1 MSGGGGSNNNQTT
14 TTQQVPREL
23 QSAFS
28 GIGQEASRLIRK
40 SQKYPTFASGGAA
53 NRLQRGQDYLDLTG
67 GIPGL
72 DQNAFNTTLATGG
85 FTPFNADDLRA
96 QSLGRNLAG
105 GVDPALGQAGNIF
118 RNNAGVGALR
128 GIDIA
133 GERNRALSQ
142 LNAFQPA
149 ALQAFES
156 QALKGFSPRELEQ
169 FSPSEL
175 QQLAFQDLQASSN
188 PAYAQLQDTSRGEF
202 LDFDQNPYLRD
213 AITAAQ
219 QPVIERFTQ
228 DIQPS
233 LVGQFGGGFGLGGSA
248 SINAQRRAAL
258 DLNRALSEQSTQAY
272 AQQYDAERARQEA
285 ATQFLGQ
292 LDLSRASQLGQL
304 QLGRA
309 QGIDSSQLARA
320 QALGQ
325 LGLSRAQGIDANQLA
340 RAQSLG
346 QLGLAR
352 ATSLGDLG
360 LGFTN
365 AGISRGSALGQ
376 LENQRAQGLLGVGT
390 QRRQQELGNI
400 NLLSSIGQQQRAQ
413 QANLFDT
420 IAGTEDAKINDR
432 IARLG
437 GISQIIGANPGGTTT
452 QSTSAA
458 GRNQLT
464 GALGGGLTGGA
475 LGFGV
480 GGIPGAL
487 IGAGVGG
494 LGGFLQ

>member
-1 MSGGGGSNNNQTT
+1 MSGGGGGGNETT
-14 TTQQVPREL
+14 TTQQVPPEL
-23 QSAFS
+23 QGAFRNLGS
-28 GIGQEASRLIRK
+28 QANRLIKRTETK
-40 SQKYPTFASGGAA
+40 PTFLGAGSEY
-53 NRLQRGQDYLDLTG
+53 RLQRGQDQLGLTG
-67 GIPGL
+67 GIPGF
-72 DQNAFNTTLATGG
+72 DQNAFNTTLSTGG
-85 FTPFNADDLRA
+85 FVPFNADDLRA
-96 QSLGRNLAG
+96 QNQGRSLAG

-118 RNNAGVGALR
+118 QNNAGVGALQ
-128 GIDIA
+128 GINI
-133 GERNRALSQ
+133 GNERNRAL
-142 LNAFQPA
+142 AP
-149 ALQAFES
+149 LQAFES
-156 QALKGFSPRELEQ
+156 QALKGFTPRELQQ

-175 QQLAFQDLQASSN
+175 QALAFRDLQASSN
-188 PAYAQLQDTSRGEF
+188 PAFGRLQETSRGEF
-202 LDFDQNPYLRD
+202 LDFEQNPYLRD
-213 AITAAQ
+213 AINAAQ

-228 DIQPS
+228 DIQPA

-272 AQQYDAERARQEA
+272 AQQYDAERARQEQ

-309 QGIDSSQLARA
+309 QGIDSAQLARA

-325 LGLSRAQGIDANQLA
+325 LGFNRASQLDANQ
-340 RAQSLG
+340 
-346 QLGLAR
+346 LAR

-365 AGISRGSALGQ
+365 AGISRGSALGS
-376 LENQRAQGLLGVGT
+376 LENQRAQGLLGVG
-390 QRRQQELGNI
+390 QERRSQELGNI

-420 IAGTEDAKINDR
+420 IAGARDAQIDDPIR
-432 IARLG
+432 RLG
-437 GISQIIGANPGGTTT
+437 QISQIIGANPGGTTT
-452 QSTSAA
+452 QNTSAA

-464 GALGGGLTGGA
+464 GALGGAATGGA

-480 GGIPGAL
+480 GGVPGSL
-487 IGAGVGG
+487 IGAGLGG

>member
-1 MSGGGGSNNNQTT
+1 MPGGGGGGNQDTT
-14 TTQQVPREL
+14 TTQQVPPEL
-23 QSAFS
+23 QGAFRS
-28 GIGQEASRLIRK
+28 LGNQANILTKRIGTQ
-40 SQKYPTFASGGAA
+40 PTFAGGGFE
-53 NRLQRGQDYLDLTG
+53 NRQRIGNRFLDISG

-72 DQNAFNTTLATGG
+72 DPNSFNTTLATGG
-85 FTPFNADDLRA
+85 FVPFNADDLRA
-96 QSLGRNLAG
+96 QSQGRSLAG
-105 GVDPALGQAGNIF
+105 GVDPALGQAGDIF
-118 RNNAGVGALR
+118 RNNAGVSALQ
-128 GIDIA
+128 GINI
-133 GERNRALSQ
+133 GQERNQAL
-142 LNAFQPA
+142 AP
-149 ALQAFES
+149 LQAFES
-156 QALKGFSPRELEQ
+156 QALKGFTPRELQ
-169 FSPSEL
+169 NFSPQEL
-175 QQLAFQDLQASSN
+175 QALAFRDLQASSN

-272 AQQYDAERARQEA
+272 AQQYDAERARQES

-309 QGIDSSQLARA
+309 QGIDQLGFNRASQ
-320 QALGQ
+320 LGQ
-325 LGLSRAQGIDANQLA
+325 LGLSRAQGIDANQ
-340 RAQSLG
+340 
-346 QLGLAR
+346 LAR

-365 AGISRGSALGQ
+365 AGISRGSALGS
-376 LENQRAQGLLGVGT
+376 LENQRAQGLLGLG
-390 QRRQQELGNI
+390 QERRSQELGNI

-420 IAGTEDAKINDR
+420 IQSTQDAKINDPIR
-432 IARLG
+432 RLG
-437 GISQIIGANPGGTTT
+437 QISQIIGTNPGGTTT

-464 GALGGGLTGGA
+464 GALGGGLTGAALGAALGGPAAPFTATTGA
-475 LGFGV
+475 L
-480 GGIPGAL
+480 L
-487 IGAGVGG
+487 GG
-494 LGGFLQ
+494 LGGAGIGFLQ

>member
-1 MSGGGGSNNNQTT
+1 MSGGGGGGNNETT
-14 TTQQVPREL
+14 TTQQVPPEL
-23 QSAFS
+23 SRAFKQ
-28 GIGQEASRLIRK
+28 IGVGTGEVLDRVRSE
-40 SQKYPTFASGGAA
+40 PTFAASSPNQRVAFGGGF
-53 NRLQRGQDYLDLTG
+53 NLG
-67 GIPGL
+67 GIPGF
-72 DQNAFNTTLATGG
+72 DQNAFNTTLSTGG
-85 FTPFNADDLRA
+85 FVPFNADDLRA
-96 QSLGRNLAG
+96 QSQGRSLAG

-118 RNNAGVGALR
+118 RNNAGVSALQ
-128 GIDIA
+128 GINI
-133 GERNRALSQ
+133 GQEQNRAL
-142 LNAFQPA
+142 AP
-149 ALQAFES
+149 LQAFES
-156 QALKGFSPRELEQ
+156 QALKGFTPRELQ
-169 FSPSEL
+169 NFSPQEL
-175 QQLAFQDLQASSN
+175 QALAFRDLQASSN

-309 QGIDSSQLARA
+309 QGIDSAQLARA

-325 LGLSRAQGIDANQLA
+325 LGFNRAAQLDANQ
-340 RAQSLG
+340 
-346 QLGLAR
+346 LAR

-365 AGISRGSALGQ
+365 AGISRGSALGS
-376 LENQRAQGLLGVGT
+376 LENQRAQGLLGVG
-390 QRRQQELGNI
+390 QERRSQQLGNI

-413 QANLFDT
+413 QANAFDVLERGFNAP
-420 IAGTEDAKINDR
+420 IDDELDR
-432 IARLG
+432 LQRG
-437 GISQIIGANPGGTTT
+437 SQIIGVNPGGSTT
-452 QSTSAA
+452 QNTNAA

-464 GALGGGLTGGA
+464 GALGGAATGGA
-475 LGFGV
+475 LGFGI
-480 GGIPGAL
+480 GGPPGAV
-487 IGAGVGG
+487 IGAGAGG
-494 LGGFLQ
+494 LLGLLQ

>member
-1 MSGGGGSNNNQTT
+1 MSGGGSGGGETT
-14 TTQQVPREL
+14 TRTEVPREL

-28 GIGQEASRLIRK
+28 SLGSQASKQIKRIDYRPSFAAGGFENRQRIG
-40 SQKYPTFASGGAA
+40 
-53 NRLQRGQDYLDLTG
+53 NRFVDISG

-72 DQNAFNTTLATGG
+72 DRNSFNTTLATGG
-85 FTPFNADDLRA
+85 FVPFTPDDLRA
-96 QSLGRNLAG
+96 QSAGRRLAG

-128 GIDIA
+128 GINV
-133 GERNRALSQ
+133 GNERSRALG
-142 LNAFQPA
+142 
-149 ALQAFES
+149 ALQSFES
-156 QALKGFSPRELEQ
+156 SALKNFTPRELEA
-169 FSPSEL
+169 FSPQEL
-175 QQLAFQDLQASSN
+175 RALAFEDLQASSN
-188 PAYAQLQDTSRGEF
+188 PAYRQLSNTSRGEF

-213 AITAAQ
+213 AINAAQ

-228 DIQPS
+228 DIQPA

-272 AQQYDAERARQEA
+272 AQQYDAERQRQEA

-309 QGIDSSQLARA
+309 QGIDSAS
-320 QALGQ
+320 
-325 LGLSRAQGIDANQLA
+325 LA

-346 QLGLAR
+346 QLGFNQASQIDANRLAR

-365 AGISRGSALGQ
+365 AAISRGSALGS
-376 LENQRAQGLLGVGT
+376 LENQRAQGLLGVG
-390 QRRQQELGNI
+390 QERRSQQLGNI

-420 IAGTEDAKINDR
+420 IQSTQDAKINDP
-432 IARLG
+432 INRLAAL
-437 GISQIIGANPGGTTT
+437 SQIIGTNPGGTTT
-452 QSTSAA
+452 QSGSAA

-464 GALGGGLTGGA
+464 GALGGAAVGGA
-475 LGFGV
+475 LGAPFGPVGIGV
-480 GGIPGAL
+480 GAL
-487 IGAGVGG
+487 AGGTFG
-494 LGGFLQ
+494 YLQ

>member
-1 MSGGGGSNNNQTT
+1 MSGGGGGNGNTT
-14 TTQQVPREL
+14 TRTEVPREL
-23 QSAFS
+23 QAAFS
-28 GIGQEASRLIRK
+28 GLGREASTQVRNIR
-40 SQKYPTFASGGAA
+40 SSPTFAGSGVA
-53 NRLQRGQDYLDLTG
+53 NRLKKGQQYVNLAG

-118 RNNAGVGALR
+118 RNNAGVGALQ
-128 GIDIA
+128 GINIGA
-133 GERNRALSQ
+133 ERNRSLA
-142 LNAFQPA
+142 P
-149 ALQAFES
+149 LQAFES
-156 QALKGFSPRELEQ
+156 QALKGFTPRELQ
-169 FSPSEL
+169 NFSPQEL
-175 QQLAFQDLQASSN
+175 RALAFRDLQASSN

-309 QGIDSSQLARA
+309 QGIDSAQLARA

-325 LGLSRAQGIDANQLA
+325 LGLSRAQGIDANQ
-340 RAQSLG
+340 
-346 QLGLAR
+346 LAR

-376 LENQRAQGLLGVGT
+376 LENQRAQGLLGLG
-390 QRRQQELGNI
+390 QERRAQEVGNI

-420 IAGTEDAKINDR
+420 IQATQDAPFNDR

-437 GISQIIGANPGGTTT
+437 QISQIIGANPGGTTT
-452 QSTSAA
+452 QSTTAA